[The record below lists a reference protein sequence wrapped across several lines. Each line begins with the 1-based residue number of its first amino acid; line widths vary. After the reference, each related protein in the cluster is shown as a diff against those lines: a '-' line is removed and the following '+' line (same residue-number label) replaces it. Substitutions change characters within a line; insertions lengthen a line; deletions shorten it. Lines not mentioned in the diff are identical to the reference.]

1 MSINERLK
9 KITTFVFDVD
19 GVLTD
24 GTILILENGLQ
35 ARRMSIRDGYA
46 LQLAV
51 KKGYRVLV
59 ISGAAAS
66 PVVDRLN
73 KLGITEVHMGVGDKK
88 VLLEEY
94 VTAKGLQREELL
106 FMGDDMPDLDAM
118 RFAGLAACPADAIAE
133 IKEISSHVSPVKG
146 GEGCVREII
155 EKIMKLH
162 GHWQHSEEVS
172 SR

>member
-51 KKGYRVLV
+51 KKGYHVLV